1 MSYCNQC
8 KINYDSNQKKC
19 VLCQQKLI
27 NSSLKEKEYFPF
39 FRKKVSIKPFIKYFN
54 YINLM
59 SILISILIGISY
71 LSLNFSLII
80 SISNL
85 YAIALA
91 SFIFRREFW
100 TFKLSKIILLS
111 LLTLLLITL
120 ILQETN
126 LVLDYVLPIT
136 LLANLLL
143 FFIIFITR
151 KDKPI
156 DMSLHLLTFSIV
168 TLLPKLLQQLSLL
181 EVTIPT
187 DIAFYSSLSLIIYLL
202 LFYRHLVFEALKR
215 QFHI

>member
-8 KINYDSNQKKC
+8 KINYHSNQKKC
-19 VLCQQKLI
+19 VLCQQKLM

-59 SILISILIGISY
+59 SILISILIDLQD
-71 LSLNFSLII
+71 LSLSFSLIV

-126 LVLDYVLPIT
+126 LVLDFVLPIT

-156 DMSLHLLTFSIV
+156 DMSLHLLAFSIF
-168 TLLPKLLQQLSLL
+168 TLLPKLLQQLSLIK
-181 EVTIPT
+181 VTLPT

-202 LFYRHLVFEALKR
+202 LFYRRLVFEALRR